1 MCRSR
6 IDRIVEVFLGAAA
19 MLAGGIVLLII
30 GFLFYGASPV
40 LQSGEFPSLFTDR
53 EWQPTSDRDPQ
64 FGIVPMLVGSVLVTV
79 LAGSIAVPLGVAGA
93 VFHQFYLPSLFKKWN
108 RRALELLA
116 GVPSVVFGFWG
127 LMVLV
132 PAINRMHPPGQSLL
146 AAGLV
151 LGLMILPMVALTS
164 QVALDSVPR
173 EHLQA
178 AAGLGIGRA
187 STILRI
193 ALPCARPGIG
203 AGAVLAIARAV
214 GETMAV
220 VMVCGN
226 IANLPGSIFDPIRP
240 ITSTIVLE
248 MGYATE
254 SHKALLYAAGLI
266 LVLVIAALAG
276 WLAFHRNPEAVA
288 K

>member
-1 MCRSR
+1 
-6 IDRIVEVFLGAAA
+6 
-19 MLAGGIVLLII
+19 
-30 GFLFYGASPV
+30 
-40 LQSGEFPSLFTDR
+40 
-53 EWQPTSDRDPQ
+53 
-64 FGIVPMLVGSVLVTV
+64 
-79 LAGSIAVPLGVAGA
+79 
-93 VFHQFYLPSLFKKWN
+93 
-108 RRALELLA
+108 
-116 GVPSVVFGFWG
+116 
-127 LMVLV
+127 MVLV

-254 SHKALLYAAGLI
+254 SHKALLYTAGLI